1 MPLKWTLI
9 SMNLCL
15 RFFQLRL
22 ATSVLMSAVLAC
34 TPIAIAA
41 ALPDN
46 DARQEGVVK
55 GESGERADG

>member
-1 MPLKWTLI
+1 
-9 SMNLCL
+9 MNLCL